1 MSQRQPKTPI
11 HHEVG
16 IPEYTND
23 DFHDNVQKEQL
34 FPEVS
39 WHRTNRPV

>member
-16 IPEYTND
+16 IPKKYRKATKNKYKSVD
-23 DFHDNVQKEQL
+23 KK
-34 FPEVS
+34 
-39 WHRTNRPV
+39 

>member
-16 IPEYTND
+16 IPIKRIDKDKIKTYNGFTRTRE
-23 DFHDNVQKEQL
+23 KEKMSL
-34 FPEVS
+34 
-39 WHRTNRPV
+39 